1 MFDNIEQQLLQNA
14 LLENQ
19 VQQRYYLTLAGV
31 LMLLSWIYYGMTRR
45 PGALWIAVFTSVAI
59 WYYPWRYYQRVQALQ
74 RDLAAGIKAQLTTEV
89 YAKKKSRINRLQPYY
104 YLYTDEV
111 IFEVSEALY
120 QQLEV
125 PQQVYIEYAPES
137 QTILKINPL

>member
-14 LLENQ
+14 LLETQ

-111 IFEVSEALY
+111 VFEVSEALY

-137 QTILKINPL
+137 QTILKINSL